1 MINNSIINN
10 YLDMALEYNKVNWNK
25 EFFINNFGKIK
36 NYENDLFIA
45 YKNKELDKVFNKLLK
60 ESKKDIVLFTELNNS
75 LINLENK
82 YKLRF
87 RFKKQIK
94 VLYLN
99 LLMEFESFYNNLSK
113 KEKEYYFYM
122 TSK

>member
-1 MINNSIINN
+1 MINNSMINN

-36 NYENDLFIA
+36 NYENDLFKA
-45 YKNKELDKVFNKLLK
+45 YKNKELDKVFNKLLR

-94 VLYLN
+94 ILYLN
-99 LLMEFESFYNNLSK
+99 LLIEFEFFYNNLSK

-122 TSK
+122 TGK

>member
-1 MINNSIINN
+1 MINN

-82 YKLRF
+82 YKFKF

-94 VLYLN
+94 ILYLN
-99 LLMEFESFYNNLSK
+99 LLIEFESFYNNLSK

-122 TSK
+122 TGK

>member
-10 YLDMALEYNKVNWNK
+10 YLDMALKYNKEVNWNK

-36 NYENDLFIA
+36 NYENDLFKA
-45 YKNKELDKVFNKLLK
+45 YKNKELNKVFDKLLR

-82 YKLRF
+82 YKF
-87 RFKKQIK
+87 KFKKQIK
-94 VLYLN
+94 ILYLN
-99 LLMEFESFYNNLSK
+99 LLIEFESFYDNLSK

-122 TSK
+122 TGK